1 MVMSKIF
8 GREYGCLP
16 IILTMSIW
24 TLVLNIIKY
33 ASFGF
38 NELFTQTG
46 IFMFSYTLVLPTVMY
61 FIVFIITTFLSI
73 FRPKNQDSLYETN
86 VALLPYIAGFSFLL
100 GLLAETIAYVF
111 FDLDLLEFFYD
122 WIDWPSRGQYD
133 PHIPLPTWRSLL
145 WGKKWY
151 LNLTWEWGRLGMVWR
166 LCPDCWRGESIQCHG
181 NNRKIKKDSKGE
193 TVLWD

>member
-1 MVMSKIF
+1 MSKIF

-86 VALLPYIAGFSFLL
+86 VALLPYIAGVSFLL

-122 WIDWPSRGQYD
+122 WID
-133 PHIPLPTWRSLL
+133 
-145 WGKKWY
+145 
-151 LNLTWEWGRLGMVWR
+151 
-166 LCPDCWRGESIQCHG
+166 
-181 NNRKIKKDSKGE
+181 
-193 TVLWD
+193 